1 MNGNNAEQH
10 RTILRHLNMQP
21 YDRVKA
27 NRELQEIIESAEE
40 ELGVIEVD
48 PTVVIDGDTTYD
60 STNVN
65 VTQSNGFAILKIAD
79 GDIYDSLITYF
90 AFDDNSST
98 TTAYDSSGLEH
109 NGTYFGTAGYDATH
123 SLYSGCM
130 ANLGYQTDYLLVNDS
145 DDYNFGNNFTVSF
158 WARPNRTDNYVDLNY
173 SNVTKLITS
182 SSGVNVSWKV
192 YANDS
197 LNQWNVSETFVYE
210 TTTLPVGDTCTYS
223 SGNWNIDC
231 SDNCNIASNVDL
243 SNNNI
248 IFTGA
253 GYFDIH
259 SIISN
264 VNQLEI
270 SSNCVVSIY
279 TDGEMGIQS

>member
-1 MNGNNAEQH
+1 MNGDNAEQH

-40 ELGVIEVD
+40 EATRVTTYNLIER
-48 PTVVIDGDTTYD
+48 VIDDVFK
-60 STNVN
+60 NV
-65 VTQSNGFAILKIAD
+65 SNFSIDAKSINATFNIT
-79 GDIYDSLITYF
+79 SLFRNNETI
-90 AFDDNSST
+90 
-98 TTAYDSSGLEH
+98 
-109 NGTYFGTAGYDATH
+109 
-123 SLYSGCM
+123 
-130 ANLGYQTDYLLVNDS
+130 GYQFHINNS
-145 DDYNFGNNFTVSF
+145 DGGNFTGVYNYTS
-158 WARPNRTDNYVDLNY
+158 WNISDN
-173 SNVTKLITS
+173 I
-182 SSGVNVSWKV
+182 
-192 YANDS
+192 
-197 LNQWNVSETFVYE
+197 
-210 TTTLPVGDTCTYS
+210 PVDTCTYS

>member
-1 MNGNNAEQH
+1 MSIKNMKYLYY
-10 RTILRHLNMQP
+10 ILFMLILI
-21 YDRVKA
+21 VGA
-27 NRELQEIIESAEE
+27 SAH
-40 ELGVIEVD
+40 VSIS
-48 PTVVIDGDTTYD
+48 D
-60 STNVN
+60 SKT
-65 VTQSNGFAILKIAD
+65 FEK
-79 GDIYDSLITYF
+79 
-90 AFDDNSST
+90 
-98 TTAYDSSGLEH
+98 
-109 NGTYFGTAGYDATH
+109 
-123 SLYSGCM
+123 
-130 ANLGYQTDYLLVNDS
+130 
-145 DDYNFGNNFTVSF
+145 
-158 WARPNRTDNYVDLNY
+158 
-173 SNVTKLITS
+173 
-182 SSGVNVSWKV
+182 
-192 YANDS
+192 
-197 LNQWNVSETFVYE
+197 ETFVYE